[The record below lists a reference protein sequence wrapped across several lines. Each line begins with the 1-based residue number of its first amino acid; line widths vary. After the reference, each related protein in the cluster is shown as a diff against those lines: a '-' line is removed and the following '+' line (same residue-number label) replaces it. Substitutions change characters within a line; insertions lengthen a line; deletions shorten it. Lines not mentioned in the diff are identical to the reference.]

1 MSEIER
7 YLDELFDRLAGQGAA
22 GRRALAEAEDHLRA
36 AAADAMAG
44 GLAADQAEVDA
55 VARFGPPAVVARTLR
70 SAASSGRTGRA
81 VSLAWLMVGLAAAG
95 LGVAYVTA
103 AGRLGWWSPA
113 YLCTD
118 YLSPSCN
125 SAGPA
130 VGDTQSGAI
139 ASAAGA
145 ALLVGR
151 WLAIRYA
158 GLASVRRGF
167 ALAAGVLLALVAFGL
182 GMTGHVVALPDS
194 VRSLVP
200 DMVPGP
206 YVTIG
211 ATVAVA
217 ATVLIECLAVAASLL
232 GSRRRWSLS

>member
-22 GRRALAEAEDHLRA
+22 GRRALAEVEDHLRA
-36 AAADAMAG
+36 AAADAIAG

-55 VARFGPPAVVARTLR
+55 VARFGPPAVVARALR
-70 SAASSGRTGRA
+70 SAVGSERASRA
-81 VSLAWLMVGLAAAG
+81 VSLAWLLAGLAAAG

-103 AGRLGWWSPA
+103 AGRVGWWSPA

-130 VGDTQSGAI
+130 VGDTQSAAI
-139 ASAAGA
+139 AAAAGA
-145 ALLVGR
+145 AILAGR
-151 WLAIRYA
+151 WLAIRYTGLAPVNRGLAMAA
-158 GLASVRRGF
+158 GL
-167 ALAAGVLLALVAFGL
+167 LLALVAFGL
-182 GMTGHVVALPDS
+182 GMTGSAVALPGS
-194 VRSLVP
+194 VLSLVP
-200 DMVPGP
+200 DVVPGP

-211 ATVAVA
+211 ATVTVA
-217 ATVLIECLAVAASLL
+217 ATVLIECLAAVASLV
-232 GSRRRWSLS
+232 GSRPRWSLQ